1 MTKFAT
7 GILFFSLS
15 LILQYIW
22 IKIQQKIHLTQQ
34 QKAYGVNIDVEIKSK
49 TPSMGGVIF
58 LVLGIFALI
67 INFSEETLIFWSLP
81 ILSGFVGFID
91 DWLKFTSHSSEGLKS
106 LSKLKMQLIICG
118 LWVLIIFLTGN
129 FGAWPIMIPVSFL
142 MIAGTINAV
151 NITDGLDGLSGG
163 LSAIAFIAYAL
174 ISFSVGF
181 QDIGLFSLVLV
192 GGLFGFLVYNTYPAK
207 IFMGDTG
214 SLALGAVMGAI
225 AILTHRELTL
235 LVVAFIFV
243 IETLSVILQTFW
255 VIVFKRKLFLMT
267 PLHHHFEKLG
277 WHENDIVKL
286 FWVAGLV
293 LAMAGIIFGVWV

>member
-151 NITDGLDGLSGG
+151 NITDGLDGLAAGS
-163 LSAIAFIAYAL
+163 FL
-174 ISFSVGF
+174 ISLGILLLLIPANEFNSE
-181 QDIGLFSLVLV
+181 ILIELFFMVS
-192 GGLFGFLVYNTYPAK
+192 GFLFFNVRPAK
-207 IFMGDTG
+207 TFMGDTG
-214 SLALGAVMGAI
+214 AHFLGGALAALCVMNGMTLAI
-225 AILTHRELTL
+225 IPTG
-235 LVVAFIFV
+235 FIFI
-243 IETLSVILQTFW
+243 IEMLSSAIQIFT
-255 VIVFKRKLFLMT
+255 IRKFNKKIFLMA
-267 PLHHHFEKLG
+267 PLHHHFQKKGMDESAVTIRF
-277 WHENDIVKL
+277 WIVHA
-286 FWVAGLV
+286 VMGV
-293 LAMAGIIFGVWV
+293 MLALILC

>member
-81 ILSGFVGFID
+81 ILSGLVGFID

-151 NITDGLDGLSGG
+151 NITDGLDGLAAGS
-163 LSAIAFIAYAL
+163 FL
-174 ISFSVGF
+174 ISLGILLLLIPANEFNSE
-181 QDIGLFSLVLV
+181 ILIELFFMVS
-192 GGLFGFLVYNTYPAK
+192 GFLFFNIRPAK
-207 IFMGDTG
+207 TFMGDTG
-214 SLALGAVMGAI
+214 AHFLGGALAALCVMNGMTLAI
-225 AILTHRELTL
+225 IPTG
-235 LVVAFIFV
+235 FIFI
-243 IETLSVILQTFW
+243 IEMLSSAIQIFT
-255 VIVFKRKLFLMT
+255 IRKFNKKIFLMA
-267 PLHHHFEKLG
+267 PLHHHFQKKGMDESAVT
-277 WHENDIVKL
+277 IR
-286 FWVAGLV
+286 FWIAHAVIGV
-293 LAMAGIIFGVWV
+293 MLALIFC

>member
-81 ILSGFVGFID
+81 ILSGLVGFID

-151 NITDGLDGLSGG
+151 NITDGLDGLAAGS
-163 LSAIAFIAYAL
+163 FL
-174 ISFSVGF
+174 ISLGILLILIPVKEFNSE
-181 QDIGLFSLVLV
+181 ILIELFFMVS
-192 GGLFGFLVYNTYPAK
+192 GFLFFNVRPAK
-207 IFMGDTG
+207 TFMGDTG
-214 SLALGAVMGAI
+214 AHFLGGALAALCVMNGMTLAI
-225 AILTHRELTL
+225 IPTG
-235 LVVAFIFV
+235 FIFI
-243 IETLSVILQTFW
+243 IEMLSSAIQIFT
-255 VIVFKRKLFLMT
+255 IRKFNKKIFLMA
-267 PLHHHFEKLG
+267 PLHHHFQKKGMDESAVTIRF
-277 WHENDIVKL
+277 WIVHA
-286 FWVAGLV
+286 VMGV
-293 LAMAGIIFGVWV
+293 MLALILC